1 MKIFNKRNSQSE
13 IFHTK
18 LSMFREHYKSQFD
31 IEPDDEI
38 FYIII
43 RMNELQ
49 LALQKLIKEIQE
61 VRFRS
66 VWEYFMYAL
75 GSSLKWFWAMLSILA
90 LSSAIV
96 YYADHKMAFQEHQ
109 NVKAQQQVATTINN
123 GVKPIQSKADK
134 QKNNSKKNIK

>member
-1 MKIFNKRNSQSE
+1 MKIFNRRNSQSE

-18 LSMFREHYKSQFD
+18 LSMFREHYRSQFD

-49 LALQKLIKEIQE
+49 LSLQKLIKEIPE

-75 GSSLKWFWAMLSILA
+75 GSSLKWFWMMLSILA

-96 YYADHKMAFQEHQ
+96 YYADLKMANYEFQNSQ
-109 NVKAQQQVATTINN
+109 MGRKVDSVRNKTISVK
-123 GVKPIQSKADK
+123 GVKMDNN
-134 QKNNSKKNIK
+134 KNFKGK